1 MGLPVG
7 RSHHV
12 SHRNPSWLLPLVQL
26 IMTSIKNIFRCLTP
40 IDCVIAEL
48 EEAEH
53 ALLRAETGVEYAQ
66 SLVAYNKARVKR
78 LSAYL
83 KEQEAA

>member
-1 MGLPVG
+1 M
-7 RSHHV
+7 
-12 SHRNPSWLLPLVQL
+12 
-26 IMTSIKNIFRCLTP
+26 ISIKNIFRKITP
-40 IDCVIAEL
+40 IECVVAEL
-48 EEAEH
+48 VEAEH

>member
-1 MGLPVG
+1 MN
-7 RSHHV
+7 S
-12 SHRNPSWLLPLVQL
+12 LLKL
-26 IMTSIKNIFRCLTP
+26 FRKITP
-40 IDCVIAEL
+40 IECVVAEL
-48 EEAEH
+48 VEAEH

-66 SLVAYNKARVKR
+66 SLVAYNKSRVKR